1 MSGWLEDTSGDF
13 TADDFL
19 PLQTQPSGDTNP
31 DSFVDQFGTST
42 HMVVGGGGFGPGYV
56 VKWAVGPGEGFGPG
70 KYYGGYTGEGDR
82 VHWGPYDGST
92 TDSSTGRTVLNV
104 GSDQSAVVAPD
115 GSLFSSEA
123 LPAVGG
129 YVGDNPYIPELDGS
143 LPGGSIEMQ
152 QLSGRTSLVE
162 PLTEPGLSLRDAS
175 IRSGTSGTH
184 SGVAETLGTDN
195 PGSSGVSVHS
205 LDPSQLDQWEWTPY
219 ELRWGRVHR
228 NRRDAIRERSGRWL

>member
-1 MSGWLEDTSGDF
+1 
-13 TADDFL
+13 
-19 PLQTQPSGDTNP
+19 
-31 DSFVDQFGTST
+31 
-42 HMVVGGGGFGPGYV
+42 MV
-56 VKWAVGPGEGFGPG
+56 
-70 KYYGGYTGEGDR
+70 
-82 VHWGPYDGST
+82 
-92 TDSSTGRTVLNV
+92 
-104 GSDQSAVVAPD
+104 PD
-115 GSLFSSEA
+115 GTQAQVQSSLGDPSFLDSEA
-123 LPAVGG
+123 HPEVGG

-152 QLSGRTSLVE
+152 PLGSGRTSLVE

-219 ELRWGRVHR
+219 DDPYAGVASTATNVTQFVHR